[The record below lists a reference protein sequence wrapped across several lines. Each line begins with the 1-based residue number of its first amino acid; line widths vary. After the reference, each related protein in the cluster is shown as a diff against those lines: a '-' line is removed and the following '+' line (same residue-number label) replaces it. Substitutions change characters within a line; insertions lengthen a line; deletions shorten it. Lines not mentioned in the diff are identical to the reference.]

1 MKPNNQVMAD
11 NLECG
16 FTIAN
21 FNIPYD
27 SFNYAKNI
35 IMAKYDNNL
44 KGFLN
49 LGEFT
54 KMNIDLNA
62 AKSSAA

>member
-21 FNIPYD
+21 FTVPHD

-49 LGEFT
+49 FAEFT